1 MTLGNSLYVSFNFH
15 IWKMRIII
23 SDQYTIEKW
32 KKVIYAK
39 NLPEMQTI
47 PLEKEMATHSSILGW
62 EIPWTKEPGVLQSMW
77 SERVGHGL
85 VTEQQQQ
92 QVIYLW
98 MAVLGPRGYA
108 GFSLVVASRGY
119 CWLRCLGFSL
129 WWLLML
135 KSTEQGSRHAG
146 FSSCTTWAQ

>member
-1 MTLGNSLYVSFNFH
+1 MTLGNSLYVCFNFH

-23 SDQYTIEKW
+23 SDRHTIEKW
-32 KKVIYAK
+32 KKGIHAK
-39 NLPEMQTI
+39 NLPEMQTV
-47 PLEKEMATHSSILGW
+47 PLEKEMAMHSSILGW
-62 EIPWTKEPGVLQSMW
+62 EIPWTKEPGVLQSTW

-92 QVIYLW
+92 FIYLW
-98 MAVLGPRGYA
+98 MAVLGPQGYA

-119 CWLRCLGFSL
+119 WLRCLSFSL

-135 KSTEQGSRHAG
+135 RSTEQGSRHAS
-146 FSSCTTWAQ
+146 FSRCSTWAQ